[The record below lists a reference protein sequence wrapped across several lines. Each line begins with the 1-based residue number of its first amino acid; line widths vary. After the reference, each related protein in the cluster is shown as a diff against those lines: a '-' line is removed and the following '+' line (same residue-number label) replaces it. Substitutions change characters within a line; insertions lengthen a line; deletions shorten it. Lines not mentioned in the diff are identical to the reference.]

1 MRGHAVA
8 VVLRDALRAP
18 QDDGDRSSMPP
29 ERLSDS
35 ILKQPRGTTSPSRG
49 AMRPKFCISFTP
61 NKNQRAQGRPGA
73 RCTRGLMCDVHKKML
88 HMSIQVQRR
97 TPGLP
102 CAMALRLIRDR
113 PGDPAFCDTIALGQR
128 WLPSNL
134 TPASGRRTQTIS
146 PYATD
151 ALVFRTIAS
160 TAPCPAFAT
169 TADAPLVGQDGGS
182 CAVDLPDVPT
192 GIFLREGLD
201 PHLGVICPTGSL
213 NLVCPSHT
221 ASASHTSCRAS
232 ASARRAGGRVR
243 RPCR

>member
-1 MRGHAVA
+1 MFC
-8 VVLRDALRAP
+8 
-18 QDDGDRSSMPP
+18 
-29 ERLSDS
+29 
-35 ILKQPRGTTSPSRG
+35 
-49 AMRPKFCISFTP
+49 PKFCNRP
-61 NKNQRAQGRPGA
+61 YPRNQRAQGRPGA
-73 RCTRGLMCDVHKKML
+73 RCTRGLACVLHKSML
-88 HMSIQVQRR
+88 HTSIQVQRR

-160 TAPCPAFAT
+160 TAPCPVFAT

-182 CAVDLPDVPT
+182 PTFDLPD
-192 GIFLREGLD
+192 GASDLFSIHGLD
-201 PHLGVICPTGSL
+201 MISENQKCF
-213 NLVCPSHT
+213 
-221 ASASHTSCRAS
+221 
-232 ASARRAGGRVR
+232 ARRPR
-243 RPCR
+243 RALLAHQRNYGFVPAAAVAVYFV